1 MYEADRVIAREQ
13 KFLHTDAFT
22 HRCLYAPLRAAFF
35 YTQSP
40 LLTDVFT
47 HRCLYTQMPS
57 LTRAFT
63 RTLFHTNPF
72 THRLLNTQALL
83 HTDIAH
89 TTLTGAITLNTRA
102 P

>member
-1 MYEADRVIAREQ
+1 
-13 KFLHTDAFT
+13 
-22 HRCLYAPLRAAFF
+22 
-35 YTQSP
+35 
-40 LLTDVFT
+40 
-47 HRCLYTQMPS
+47 MPS